1 LLNTFLSKITLYA
14 ASLDSNYTACRKNL
28 IMVIS
33 SSHNYSKSDFDIV
46 NINTANKINV
56 KRFTQNGQIQIYQSS
71 YRGSYPSIIRDS
83 LRNAAL
89 GRKVLLI
96 QFMKGGVKQGVDN
109 AVKLC
114 GNLTWVRSSHSY
126 DEYNQE
132 EIENNKNLK
141 QSIHEST
148 LELWDFCKK
157 ELVSGQNDQ
166 IILDEIFLAIEM
178 KIIDKDELIS
188 TLENRFISGDV
199 ILTGTY
205 IPKDLFLMANQIT
218 ELRS

>member
-1 LLNTFLSKITLYA
+1 MQCNKIQIILHVEKISK
-14 ASLDSNYTACRKNL
+14 

-33 SSHNYSKSDFDIV
+33 SSNSYSKSNLDLV
-46 NINTANKINV
+46 KLSSTNKISQ

-71 YRGSYPSIIRDS
+71 FRGSYSSIIRDS

-96 QFMKGGVKQGVDN
+96 QFMKGGVKQGVAN

-114 GNLTWVRSSHSY
+114 GNLTWVRSSNSF
-126 DEYNQE
+126 DQYNSE
-132 EIENNKNLK
+132 EIENNKSLK
-141 QSIHEST
+141 KSIHEST
-148 LELWDFCKK
+148 YELWNFCKK
-157 ELVSGQNDQ
+157 ELQSGENDQ
-166 IILDEIFLAIEM
+166 VILDEIFLALQM
-178 KIIDKDELIS
+178 NFIDKDDLIS

-199 ILTGTY
+199 ILTGTD
-205 IPKDLFLMANQIT
+205 IPKDLLLMANQIT

>member
-1 LLNTFLSKITLYA
+1 
-14 ASLDSNYTACRKNL
+14 
-28 IMVIS
+28 MVIS

>member
-1 LLNTFLSKITLYA
+1 MIT
-14 ASLDSNYTACRKNL
+14 
-28 IMVIS
+28 S
-33 SSHNYSKSDFDIV
+33 SSHTYSKGNLDFV
-46 NINTANKINV
+46 NRNTANKFNV
-56 KRFTQNGQIQIYQSS
+56 KRFTQKGQIQIYKSS

-96 QFMKGGVKQGVDN
+96 QFMKGGVKQGIDN

-114 GNLTWVRSSHSY
+114 GNLTWVRPSHSF
-126 DEYNQE
+126 DQYNSE

-141 QSIHEST
+141 QSIYKST
-148 LELWDFCKK
+148 VELWNFCKK
-157 ELVSGQNDQ
+157 ELQSGNKDQ

-178 KIIDKDELIS
+178 KIIDKDDLIS

-199 ILTGTY
+199 ILTGTD
-205 IPKDLFLMANQIT
+205 IPKDLLLMANQIT